1 MHESYKEKMKMT
13 LMQHFAE
20 LRRRILW
27 TALVFVLA
35 FCFGWLVSPYVE
47 SFLTMPLLNA
57 WDDASLL
64 YTGITD
70 GLMIQFSLATLVAL
84 IITVPVC
91 LWHVWA
97 YIAPGLHKNE
107 KHFLIPIVVLSP
119 LLFVLGAAFA
129 FYVLF
134 PFVFKFFLEMNETAS
149 FPVVL
154 LPAVTGYLAFT
165 IGMLKVFGIAF
176 QMPLVLVG
184 LNRIGLLSKKT
195 AVQSRKYVIVLI
207 FIMAAVLTPPDVVS
221 QILLALPMLLLFEI
235 SLLFMKRDA

>member
-1 MHESYKEKMKMT
+1 MKMT

-27 TALVFVLA
+27 VALIFILA
-35 FCFGWLVSPYVE
+35 FCFGWVVAPNVE
-47 SFLTMPLLNA
+47 VFLTAPLLNV

-70 GLMIQFSLATLVAL
+70 GLMIQFSLATMIAL
-84 IITVPVC
+84 IITVPVF

-107 KHFLIPIVVLSP
+107 KQFLVPIFLISP
-119 LLFVLGAAFA
+119 LLFVIGAAFA

-134 PFVFKFFLEMNETAS
+134 PFAFKFFLEINESAN

-154 LPAVTGYLAFT
+154 LPAVTGYLAFA

-184 LNRIGLLSKKT
+184 LNRIGVLSRKT
-195 AVQSRKYVIVLI
+195 AIQSRKYVIVLI
-207 FIMAAVLTPPDVVS
+207 FIMAAVLTPPDIIS
-221 QILLALPMLLLFEI
+221 QILLALPMLLLFELSI
-235 SLLFMKRDA
+235 LFMKKDS

>member
-1 MHESYKEKMKMT
+1 MKMT

-27 TALVFVLA
+27 TALVFVVA
-35 FCFGWLVSPYVE
+35 FCFGWIISSHVE
-47 SFLTMPLLNA
+47 LFLTTPLLKV
-57 WDDASLL
+57 WDDAALL

-84 IITVPVC
+84 IITIPVFM
-91 LWHVWA
+91 WHVWA
-97 YIAPGLHKNE
+97 YIAPGLNKNE
-107 KHFLIPIVVLSP
+107 KQFLIPIFLLSP

-134 PFVFKFFLEMNETAS
+134 PFAFKFFLEINETAN

-154 LPAVTGYLAFT
+154 LPAVTGYLTFS

-184 LNRIGLLSKKT
+184 LNRIGVLSKKT

-207 FIMAAVLTPPDVVS
+207 FIAAAMLTPPDVVS
-221 QILLALPMLLLFEI
+221 QSLLALPMLLLFEI
-235 SLLFMKRDA
+235 SILFMRQDI